1 MSAPRSGGWTT
12 KRTPTRVSVYLK
24 DNSYLRSRLHPRGTT
39 HAPLATHTQ
48 RAKKRVHV
56 TTLPASLLSP
66 PKDKTNRRTTA
77 RIASPAPSQPYILA
91 HSSSIFHLRPS
102 RSLPLNPTT
111 HRCVRAPWSSVLK
124 HTAVPMSRTPH
135 STGWMQA
142 VLHLDLPYYFKDPHS
157 HLSYCWLRVAITR
170 SLNERWGSGEVGWE
184 PQRREGTSGG

>member
-39 HAPLATHTQ
+39 HVPLATHTQ

-77 RIASPAPSQPYILA
+77 ESRREHPVNHIYLLIVRLSSIYDHHDLFPSTQP
-91 HSSSIFHLRPS
+91 HTVVSVHRGQVSSSTRPS
-102 RSLPLNPTT
+102 LCPGHLT
-111 HRCVRAPWSSVLK
+111 VLDGCK
-124 HTAVPMSRTPH
+124 PFYIWTCRTISRIHIAT
-135 STGWMQA
+135 
-142 VLHLDLPYYFKDPHS
+142 
-157 HLSYCWLRVAITR
+157 CRI
-170 SLNERWGSGEVGWE
+170 VGCAL
-184 PQRREGTSGG
+184 QSREA